1 MTQRAVWKDYY
12 ELTKPRVVFLMIIT
26 AWVGMALATPKQI
39 PWQPFLVGTLGI
51 AFCAGSAAVIN
62 HMVEQHLDRHM
73 RRTAGRPVASGRVKP
88 LSALWFSLILGT
100 IGFTAL
106 YFMVNPLTAYLTL
119 ASQFS
124 YAIFY
129 TLFLKHATPQNIVIG
144 GIAGAM
150 PPLLGWT
157 AITNHIS
164 AHGLLLVL
172 IIFAWTPPHFWALA
186 IHRRD
191 DYEKAGLPMLPV
203 THGIAFTK
211 INVLLYTLLMIVS
224 TWLPFATQL
233 SGWLYFIGSNILN
246 GIFLYY
252 AFKLYHHE
260 SNEWAMK
267 TFWFSIVYLLL
278 LFVFLLGDHYVV

>member
-1 MTQRAVWKDYY
+1 MGKRAPWRDYY

-26 AWVGMALATPKQI
+26 TWVGMALATPGWI
-39 PWQPFLVGTLGI
+39 PLQPFLVGTLGI

-62 HMVEQHLDRHM
+62 HIVEQHLDRHM
-73 RRTAGRPVASGRVKP
+73 RRTAQRPVASGRVQAK
-88 LSALWFSLILGT
+88 SALIFSFILGG
-100 IGFTAL
+100 IGFASL
-106 YFMVNPLTAYLTL
+106 YLWVNPLTAYLTL
-119 ASQFS
+119 ASQLS
-124 YAIFY
+124 YALFY

-157 AITNHIS
+157 AITNHIAPHS
-164 AHGLLLVL
+164 LLLVL

-186 IHRRD
+186 IYRRE

-203 THGIAFTK
+203 THGVPFTK
-211 INVLLYTLLMIVS
+211 VNVILYTFLMIAT
-224 TWLPFATQL
+224 TWLPFATRL
-233 SGWLYFIGSNILN
+233 SGWLYFIGTNILN

-252 AFKLYHHE
+252 VFQLYR
-260 SNEWAMK
+260 NENPKWAMK

-278 LFVFLLGDHYVV
+278 LFILLLGDHYVG